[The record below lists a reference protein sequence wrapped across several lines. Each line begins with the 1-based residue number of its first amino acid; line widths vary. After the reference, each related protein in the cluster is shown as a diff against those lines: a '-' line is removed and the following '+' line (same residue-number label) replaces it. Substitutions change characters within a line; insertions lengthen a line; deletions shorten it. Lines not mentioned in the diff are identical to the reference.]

1 MGQLNEGSF
10 YPAGV
15 VPAILAFATNPYG
28 SGYYNAANTISMLVD
43 PLASC
48 KEQERGTRSPLY
60 YLSIVN
66 YSGRNR
72 SNIGGLNLHY

>member
-1 MGQLNEGSF
+1 MRGRVYL
-10 YPAGV
+10 AGV

-48 KEQERGTRSPLY
+48 KEQERRTRSPLY
-60 YLSIVN
+60 HHLSIVN

-72 SNIGGLNLHY
+72 PNIGGLNLSY